1 MPTIRELKKRLENHS
16 DNEPCAWSFWGPMDV
31 VQSMDSIREVELE
44 ECNPR
49 PPHLTAD
56 EIADVLASVQN
67 DQDASVGINWELIE
81 QCIRNHLQENGTE
94 RVKARL
100 VKGQQIRRV
109 EVGAEATAGDS
120 HYSWD
125 QPETIK
131 AAQVDDFAPG
141 DIEPGCDVK
150 LWMVSGLSV
159 DLMLEEIE
167 IVEEGDD
174 DEET

>member
-16 DNEPCAWSFWGPMDV
+16 DDEACAWSFWGPMDV
-31 VQSMDSIREVELE
+31 MQVMDGIRTVEFE
-44 ECNPR
+44 ERKPR

-81 QCIRNHLQENGTE
+81 QCIQNHLQENGQV
-94 RVKARL
+94 RIKARL

-109 EVGAEATAGDS
+109 ETEPDARSS

-125 QPETIK
+125 EPETIET
-131 AAQVDDFAPG
+131 AQLDDFAPG
-141 DIEPGCDVK
+141 DITPGCDVK
-150 LWMVSGLSV
+150 LWMTCGRIV
-159 DLMLEEIE
+159 DLALHEIE